1 MRLLSIL
8 LALVFLSAS
17 PGFAAEDGKIG
28 SFKEYVRL
36 LLERHPDLKGLDA
49 ALEAANQVPDYAYSL
64 ENPMVGIGITNAT
77 LDSEPFRSS
86 PMTQKRIF
94 ASQRFPAFGKRALRK
109 KVAEDD
115 IVIAQL
121 KIRQKQ
127 LDLLK
132 EAWIAFAR
140 LDYLT
145 DVENTV
151 LKNVAILK
159 EFVQVALAKYG
170 VGKGLQQNVLQAQVE
185 LTNMETILVE
195 VREKLEIV
203 KDALAVMALLPIG
216 TDVTHIDAPSP
227 RPLADEVDELL
238 EQAVSTRPLFKA
250 LQTEIEKARHS
261 VELAKRDLLPD
272 YTIGVAYGQRDDGVR
287 SGDRSDMVS
296 ASLTLS
302 IPAWQKVRQKKK
314 ISENISLADKAEQ
327 KFDSA
332 KLAVR
337 DRIADLRDKEQ
348 KKVELLVLYNQG
360 LLLQA
365 SQTVDSAL
373 ASYEVDKVDF
383 LTLVMNQLALFNFE
397 IKRDRLDFELKSAR
411 IRILR
416 ELGDVLEE
424 AINNAG

>member
-17 PGFAAEDGKIG
+17 PCLAAEDGKIG

-36 LLERHPDLKGLDA
+36 LLAKHPDLKGLDA

-64 ENPMVGIGITNAT
+64 ENPLVGIGITNAT
-77 LDSEPFRSS
+77 LDSEPFRRS
-86 PMTQKRIF
+86 PMTQKRVF

-132 EAWIAFAR
+132 EAWIAFAQ

-145 DVENTV
+145 NVENTV

-216 TDVTHIDAPSP
+216 TDVTHINAPSP
-227 RPLADEVDELL
+227 RPLAGEVDELL

-250 LQTEIEKARHS
+250 LQTEIERAKHS

-272 YTIGVAYGQRDDGVR
+272 YTIGLAYGQRDEFGT
-287 SGDRSDMVS
+287 GDRSDMVS

-327 KFDSA
+327 KFNSA

-416 ELGDVLEE
+416 ALGDVLEE

>member
-17 PGFAAEDGKIG
+17 PGLAAEDGKIG

-36 LLERHPDLKGLDA
+36 LFEKHPDLKGLDA

-64 ENPMVGIGITNAT
+64 ENPLVGIGVTNAT
-77 LDSEPFRSS
+77 LNSEPFRNS

-115 IVIAQL
+115 IVIAEWQ
-121 KIRQKQ
+121 IRQKQ

-132 EAWIAFAR
+132 EAWIDFVK
-140 LDYLT
+140 LDYLR
-145 DVENTV
+145 DVEKIV
-151 LKNVAILK
+151 LKNITILRV
-159 EFVQVALAKYG
+159 FVQVALAKYD

-185 LTNMETILVE
+185 LTNMQTILVE
-195 VREKLEIV
+195 VREKMDII
-203 KDALAVMALLPIG
+203 KDALAVMALLPLG
-216 TDVTHIDAPSP
+216 TDVTQIKAPAP
-227 RPLADEVDELL
+227 RILEDKVDELL
-238 EQAVSTRPLFKA
+238 EQAVSTRPLFKE
-250 LQTEIEKARHS
+250 LQTEIERAKHN
-261 VELAKRDLLPD
+261 VELAKRDLLFD

-287 SGDRSDMVS
+287 SEDRSDMVS
-296 ASLTLS
+296 ASITLS

-314 ISENISLADKAEQ
+314 ISENISLADKAER

-332 KLAVR
+332 KLKVR
-337 DRIADLRDKEQ
+337 DRMADLRDKER

-383 LTLVMNQLALFNFE
+383 LTLVTNQISLFNFE
-397 IKRDRLDFELKSAR
+397 IKRDRFDFELKSTR
-411 IRILR
+411 IRLLR
-416 ELGDVLEE
+416 ELGDALEE
-424 AINNAG
+424 AINHAG

>member
-17 PGFAAEDGKIG
+17 PGLAAEDGKIG

-36 LLERHPDLKGLDA
+36 LFEKHPDLKGLDA

-64 ENPMVGIGITNAT
+64 ENPLVGIGVTNAT
-77 LDSEPFRSS
+77 LNSEPFRNS

-115 IVIAQL
+115 IVIAEWQ
-121 KIRQKQ
+121 IRQKQ

-132 EAWIAFAR
+132 EAWIDFVK
-140 LDYLT
+140 LDYLR
-145 DVENTV
+145 DVEKIV
-151 LKNVAILK
+151 LKNITILRV
-159 EFVQVALAKYG
+159 FVQVALAKYD

-185 LTNMETILVE
+185 LTNMQTILVE
-195 VREKLEIV
+195 VREKMDII
-203 KDALAVMALLPIG
+203 KDALAVMALLPLG
-216 TDVTHIDAPSP
+216 TDVTQIKAPAP
-227 RPLADEVDELL
+227 RILEDKVDELL
-238 EQAVSTRPLFKA
+238 EQAVSTRPLFKE
-250 LQTEIEKARHS
+250 LQTEIERAKHN
-261 VELAKRDLLPD
+261 VELAKRDLLFD

-287 SGDRSDMVS
+287 AGDRSDMVS
-296 ASLTLS
+296 ASITLS

-314 ISENISLADKAEQ
+314 ISENISLADKAER

-332 KLAVR
+332 KLKVR
-337 DRIADLRDKEQ
+337 DRMADLRDKER

-383 LTLVMNQLALFNFE
+383 LTLVTNQISLFNFE
-397 IKRDRLDFELKSAR
+397 IKRDRFDFELKSTR
-411 IRILR
+411 IRLLR
-416 ELGDVLEE
+416 ELGDALEE
-424 AINNAG
+424 AINHAG

>member
-17 PGFAAEDGKIG
+17 PGLAAEDGKIG

-64 ENPMVGIGITNAT
+64 ENPLVGIGITNAT

-86 PMTQKRIF
+86 PMTQKRVY

-115 IVIAQL
+115 IVIAQW

-132 EAWIAFAR
+132 VAWIAFVK

-151 LKNVAILK
+151 LKNVTILK

-195 VREKLEIV
+195 VQEQLNIV
-203 KDALAVMALLPIG
+203 KDALAVMARLPIG
-216 TDVTHIDAPSP
+216 TDVTQINAPAP
-227 RPLADEVDELL
+227 RLLEGEVDELL
-238 EQAVSTRPLFKA
+238 ERAVSTRPLFKA
-250 LQTEIEKARHS
+250 LQAEIERARHS
-261 VELAKRDLLPD
+261 VELAKRDLLFD
-272 YTIGVAYGQRDDGVR
+272 YTIGVAYGQRDDDVR
-287 SGDRSDMVS
+287 VGDRSDMVS

-302 IPAWQKVRQKKK
+302 IPAWQQVRQKKK

-327 KFDSA
+327 KFNSA

-348 KKVELLVLYNQG
+348 KKVELLILYNQG
-360 LLLQA
+360 LLIQA

-373 ASYEVDKVDF
+373 ASYEVDNVDF
-383 LTLVMNQLALFNFE
+383 LTLVTNQLSLFNFE
-397 IKRDRLDFELKSAR
+397 IRRDRVDFELKSAR

>member
-1 MRLLSIL
+1 M
-8 LALVFLSAS
+8 
-17 PGFAAEDGKIG
+17 
-28 SFKEYVRL
+28 
-36 LLERHPDLKGLDA
+36 
-49 ALEAANQVPDYAYSL
+49 
-64 ENPMVGIGITNAT
+64 
-77 LDSEPFRSS
+77 
-86 PMTQKRIF
+86 
-94 ASQRFPAFGKRALRK
+94 LRK

-115 IVIAQL
+115 IVIVQW

-132 EAWIAFAR
+132 EAWIAFAK

-145 DVENTV
+145 NVENTV
-151 LKNVAILK
+151 LKNVTILK
-159 EFVQVALAKYG
+159 GFVQVALAKYG

-195 VREKLEIV
+195 VREKLDII

-216 TDVTHIDAPSP
+216 TDVTQINAPAP
-227 RPLADEVDELL
+227 RRLEGEVDELL
-238 EQAVSTRPLFKA
+238 EQAVSTRPLFKE
-250 LQTEIEKARHS
+250 LQAEIERARHS

-272 YTIGVAYGQRDDGVR
+272 YTIGVAYGQRDGGVR

-302 IPAWQKVRQKKK
+302 IPAWQRVRQKKK
-314 ISENISLADKAEQ
+314 ISENISLADQAEQ

-332 KLAVR
+332 KLTVR

-373 ASYEVDKVDF
+373 ASYEVDNVDF
-383 LTLVMNQLALFNFE
+383 LTLVTNQLALFNFE
-397 IKRDRLDFELKSAR
+397 IKRDRLDFELKAAR

-416 ELGDVLEE
+416 ELGDALEE